1 MAQAAVRSDDLSWL
15 KSSYSGSDG
24 GNCVEVAQAPAT
36 VHVRDSKDRRGPVL
50 SVSSTQWAAFVQRLA
65 RQRPEEV

>member
-1 MAQAAVRSDDLSWL
+1 MMTNEQRQPLLPWF

-36 VHVRDSKDRRGPVL
+36 VYVRDSKDRRGPVL
-50 SVSSTQWAAFVQRLA
+50 SVPPAQWAAFVQRLA
-65 RQRPEEV
+65 R